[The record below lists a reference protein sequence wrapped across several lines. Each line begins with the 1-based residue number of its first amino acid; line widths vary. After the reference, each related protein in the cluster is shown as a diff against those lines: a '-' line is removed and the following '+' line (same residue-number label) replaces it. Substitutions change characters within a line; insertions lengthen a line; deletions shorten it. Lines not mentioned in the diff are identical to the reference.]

1 MESWARESRGNTP
14 PRREREGPRP
24 RPAPH
29 AQKSSRN
36 GRERKV
42 YSVHLVCLSP
52 ASPRLRGRVAGA
64 DSRAAL
70 PPCQNAR
77 AQQASAP
84 ARPWQGRRR
93 GNLGP
98 GSEAQ
103 VGAPQGAGTVVP
115 DSSRLDL
122 VPEFPTAKSP
132 LSRPELSVTSAR
144 CFLFPGEEL
153 FCSSQFKGRV
163 CASEL
168 WASLHASASGGRAP
182 SAGAR
187 PCGARPLRHGLRR
200 AAGGRGPCPPDLR

>member
-1 MESWARESRGNTP
+1 MRALTA
-14 PRREREGPRP
+14 
-24 RPAPH
+24 APL
-29 AQKSSRN
+29 
-36 GRERKV
+36 
-42 YSVHLVCLSP
+42 YPLVKTRAHSKQAP
-52 ASPRLRGRVAGA
+52 LR
-64 DSRAAL
+64 
-70 PPCQNAR
+70 
-77 AQQASAP
+77 AP
-84 ARPWQGRRR
+84 GRPWQGRRR

-103 VGAPQGAGTVVP
+103 VGAPQGAGTAVP

-168 WASLHASASGGRAP
+168 WASLHASASGARAP

-200 AAGGRGPCPPDLR
+200 AHPTCADLSASSYFRGQGENDFRHRSGDLGSVSSSPGARFHL

>member
-1 MESWARESRGNTP
+1 MPGA
-14 PRREREGPRP
+14 PRP
-24 RPAPH
+24 
-29 AQKSSRN
+29 KEFSK
-36 GRERKV
+36 RKRKKGLLGALGLFKP
-42 YSVHLVCLSP
+42 SIP
-52 ASPRLRGRVAGA
+52 ETQGRVAGA

-103 VGAPQGAGTVVP
+103 VGAPQGAGTAVP

-168 WASLHASASGGRAP
+168 WASLHASASGARAP

-187 PCGARPLRHGLRR
+187 PCGARPLGHGLRR
-200 AAGGRGPCPPDLR
+200 AADGRRPCPPDLR

>member
-1 MESWARESRGNTP
+1 MRALTA
-14 PRREREGPRP
+14 
-24 RPAPH
+24 APL
-29 AQKSSRN
+29 
-36 GRERKV
+36 
-42 YSVHLVCLSP
+42 YPLVKTRAHSKQAP
-52 ASPRLRGRVAGA
+52 LR
-64 DSRAAL
+64 
-70 PPCQNAR
+70 
-77 AQQASAP
+77 AP

-103 VGAPQGAGTVVP
+103 VGAPQGAGTAVP

-168 WASLHASASGGRAP
+168 WASLHASASGARAP

-187 PCGARPLRHGLRR
+187 PCGAGGSATASAVRPAGAGRAHPTCADLSASSYFRGQGENDFRHRSG
-200 AAGGRGPCPPDLR
+200 DLGSVSSSPGARFHL